1 MHYTLDSPNGEGLF
15 VWGNVQKR
23 YLCPFQECQSGLLSI
38 GAVGNNVQWWRDPDW
53 FDKAILNCVLFFL
66 YVWQALTFQRKIVV
80 LNEIQENKGG
90 GKPPNITMDK
100 CPKHSKIKKKK
111 SKDHQNI
118 LWYLFSCLN
127 VPFFCQPLLG
137 WACELGCVRVEL
149 YITPPSIHLCNVG
162 LASLWHVAAPPY
174 GETGIFKGSYLFCH
188 NTYIQLHAVLFPQSI
203 WSWTEEQTPFEIQ
216 YSLKSMNFI
225 VDADGKMFPPL
236 LVWKYGTKKK
246 KKKLLSQRAW

>member
-23 YLCPFQECQSGLLSI
+23 YLCPFQECRSGLLSI

-100 CPKHSKIKKKK
+100 CPKHSKIKKKNQK
-111 SKDHQNI
+111 TTKISCDICSHA
-118 LWYLFSCLN
+118 LMSFS
-127 VPFFCQPLLG
+127 F
-137 WACELGCVRVEL
+137 
-149 YITPPSIHLCNVG
+149 
-162 LASLWHVAAPPY
+162 ASLSLDGLVSW
-174 GETGIFKGSYLFCH
+174 
-188 NTYIQLHAVLFPQSI
+188 AVSVLNC
-203 WSWTEEQTPFEIQ
+203 T
-216 YSLKSMNFI
+216 
-225 VDADGKMFPPL
+225 
-236 LVWKYGTKKK
+236 
-246 KKKLLSQRAW
+246 